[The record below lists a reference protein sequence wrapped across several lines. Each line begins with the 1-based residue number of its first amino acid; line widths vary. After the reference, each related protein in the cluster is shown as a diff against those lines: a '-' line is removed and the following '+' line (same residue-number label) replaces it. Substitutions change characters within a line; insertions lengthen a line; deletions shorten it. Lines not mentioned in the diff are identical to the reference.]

1 MKKYILTIFVSW
13 SYSAIM
19 TIQTN
24 KTFKQVQ
31 PFKGAFSKVEQSLEV
46 QLIDN
51 NTTKYIVERLRKDG
65 SVDFRTEAIVHDLTQ
80 STDLGI
86 IWNGMNSNVYE
97 LELSKNGYGVYK
109 HHKTKN
115 RAIASLTRLMTNQ
128 EYRDSKLEVK
138 LIANNIDNT
147 FTIVGVG

>member
-1 MKKYILTIFVSW
+1 
-13 SYSAIM
+13 
-19 TIQTN
+19 
-24 KTFKQVQ
+24 
-31 PFKGAFSKVEQSLEV
+31 
-46 QLIDN
+46 
-51 NTTKYIVERLRKDG
+51 
-65 SVDFRTEAIVHDLTQ
+65 
-80 STDLGI
+80 
-86 IWNGMNSNVYE
+86 MNSNVYE

-128 EYRDSKLEVK
+128 EYRGSKLQVK